1 LEDEGVR
8 VRGCSRQ
15 NIFDPAPAFDI
26 EDEDMKNK
34 ISRRK
39 SIQSSKQTGSKVFTV
54 ASIVVVIG
62 IVWGVGYIF
71 GHEILKYSKLT
82 SILIAPIFCLLLIVV
97 FWVANNF

>member
-1 LEDEGVR
+1 MKACGA
-8 VRGCSRQ
+8 RGCSRQ
-15 NIFDPAPAFDI
+15 NIFDPTPAFEI
-26 EDEDMKNK
+26 EDEDMKDK